1 MINGE
6 PLNPDQFRLN
16 ICKPMLKKAKLQ
28 KMRIHDCG
36 HTYASLLLQACAPL
50 PYVKEQLG
58 HGTIATIVDLD
69 GNITP
74 GANRNILDSLD

>member
-6 PLNPDQFRLN
+6 PLNPDKFRLN
-16 ICKPMLKKAKLQ
+16 IFKPMLKKAKLQ

-36 HTYASLLLQACAPL
+36 HTYTSLLLQACAPL

-69 GNITP
+69 GHITP